1 MVGQIST
8 DSTKVVTKETLSIA
22 MQTVVKTS
30 IFVDGVFLK
39 ALEINSATT
48 VKELRTKLSLNQS

>member
-39 ALEINSATT
+39 ALEINSDTT
-48 VKELRTKLSLNQS
+48 VKELRTKLSLNES